1 LDNREKAEMWELYF
15 QFDGAKFVHKT
26 LHRTEIRFL
35 KLLSIM
41 EEEGYGLCDSLYY
54 VKNEGVGLSG
64 LELVDSNYKVDEML
78 VKYASTK
85 KLVLTVMKD
94 NRKRAIVL
102 SPLKRKHASTIDLD
116 PEVEEPTTHPFLS
129 QDSSFC
135 DVWQSQ
141 IDDHNFPQMHTQE
154 SVNCEKGKNVLD
166 IETCMAEEEE
176 ESEDEDDSWLYP
188 CRFDPVAAEKARR
201 AQEEEMHQRIAAK
214 RKRNLDPML
223 HFEGES
229 DVEDIYDNATQCDDI
244 PTIPAVKN
252 QVKRHGP
259 TLRSHSK
266 VEADVIRGWVPSND
280 EGDKGFLKEEDDDGY
295 EPLPFVLAGGR
306 KSRGKMA
313 KERVWYDDSR
323 ENPEQQFM
331 VGL

>member
-1 LDNREKAEMWELYF
+1 MWELYF

-26 LHRTEIRFL
+26 LHRTDIRFL

-116 PEVEEPTTHPFLS
+116 PEEEEPITHPFLS

-135 DVWQSQ
+135 DDWQSQ
-141 IDDHNFPQMHTQE
+141 MDDHNFPQMHTQE
-154 SVNCEKGKNVLD
+154 SVNCEKGKHVLD

-176 ESEDEDDSWLYP
+176 EESKDEDDSW
-188 CRFDPVAAEKARR
+188 PVSYT
-201 AQEEEMHQRIAAK
+201 H
-214 RKRNLDPML
+214 LTL
-223 HFEGES
+223 
-229 DVEDIYDNATQCDDI
+229 
-244 PTIPAVKN
+244 PTN
-252 QVKRHGP
+252 
-259 TLRSHSK
+259 
-266 VEADVIRGWVPSND
+266 
-280 EGDKGFLKEEDDDGY
+280 
-295 EPLPFVLAGGR
+295 
-306 KSRGKMA
+306 
-313 KERVWYDDSR
+313 R
-323 ENPEQQFM
+323 E
-331 VGL
+331 V